1 MWPYEKK
8 DSKGLADMK
17 GAWTFSNIKGGGTL
31 QPKYLW
37 PLTLGPRR
45 GLTRARILIFQC
57 EKGRRQSTVL
67 RKYYRLGNVRQSV
80 AYWLWL
86 ENWDDKWREK
96 GEMGKMRKWEWLSK
110 WIPQSRLTPPQP
122 TVDQAAPIFGK
133 LWNIIDL
140 GKHIFWIRR
149 GTLQTTVHQ
158 AAPFFGRNF
167 VFRWSWGAYILN

>member
-1 MWPYEKK
+1 MCLDVKQNHDGTVGRRYLTTESLFLKCNSRKCDPMKK
-8 DSKGLADMK
+8 KTVKGWLIWKVHELFQTSKVEVL
-17 GAWTFSNIKGGGTL
+17 I

-110 WIPQSRLTPPQP
+110 WIPQSRVTPPQP

-133 LWNIIDL
+133 L
-140 GKHIFWIRR
+140 KH
-149 GTLQTTVHQ
+149 
-158 AAPFFGRNF
+158 N
-167 VFRWSWGAYILN
+167 WSWEADILD